1 MTHTLTAQ
9 ETQTAHSQKNLVA
22 LSSVLAAV
30 FLTGIKLVVGL
41 ATGSLGILSEAAH
54 SLLDLVAAV
63 ATLVAVRV
71 SGHPA
76 DNSHNYGHGKVENL
90 SALFETIL
98 LLATCVWIIYEAIQR
113 LFFREVLVETSI
125 WSFIVMGTSIIIDY
139 SRSRAL
145 MHAAKKYDSQALEA
159 DALHFSTDIWSSSVV
174 IIGLGV
180 VAFARWQGILWLEKA
195 DALAALGVAGIVVY
209 VSMQLGWRTIVGLLD
224 GVPVGLREDVVRAAQ
239 VPGVVEVKRAR
250 VRRSGPESFADI
262 VLTVAPNTPLEKAH
276 EISNQAQQAVQ
287 NVLPRAD
294 VIVQVDP
301 GLVASDG
308 LVETVR
314 LLAMRQSLGVHSIHL
329 YDMAG
334 ARTLEMHLEV
344 PDSWRMAEAHREAT
358 RFEEALQ
365 TAIPGLDEVVTHIEP
380 AGDDSATHFASPED
394 EARLSQAV
402 METAARIGVACQP
415 HQIHVRR
422 VEDELVLSFH
432 CSIDPMIDI
441 AGAHAISEQME
452 RELRHQV
459 PELER
464 VVIHL
469 EPSEEG

>member
-1 MTHTLTAQ
+1 MVSTQNSQEQKIAQ
-9 ETQTAHSQKNLVA
+9 AQKNFVA
-22 LSSVLAAV
+22 LSSVIAAV

-54 SLLDLVAAV
+54 SLLDLVAAA

-71 SGHPA
+71 SGQPA
-76 DNSHNYGHGKVENL
+76 DSSHNYGHGKVENL
-90 SALFETIL
+90 SALFETVL

-113 LFFREVLVETSI
+113 LFFREVFVETSI
-125 WSFIVMGTSIIIDY
+125 WSFIVMGVSIVIDF

-174 IIGLGV
+174 IVGLGI
-180 VAFARWQGILWLEKA
+180 VAIAHWLGIGWLEKA

-209 VSMQLGWRTIVGLLD
+209 VSMQLGWRTVVGLLD
-224 GVPVGLREDVVRAAQ
+224 GVPSGIREEVLRAAQ
-239 VPGVVEVKRAR
+239 VPNVVEVKQAR
-250 VRRSGPESFADI
+250 VRRSGPETFADI

-276 EISNQAQQAVQ
+276 AIAEQAREAVQ
-287 NVLPRAD
+287 LVLPRAD
-294 VIVQVDP
+294 VVVQVDP
-301 GLVASDG
+301 GIAAADG
-308 LVETVR
+308 LVDTVR
-314 LLAMRQSLGVHSIHL
+314 LQAMRQGLGVHGIHL
-329 YDMAG
+329 YEMGG

-344 PDSWRMAEAHREAT
+344 PDTLRMAEAHQRAT

-365 TAIPGLDEVVTHIEP
+365 AAIPGLDEVVTHIEP
-380 AGDDSATHFASPED
+380 AGDDSSTHSASPED
-394 EARLSQAV
+394 EARLSEAV
-402 METAARIGVACQP
+402 LQTAKRMGVTCQP

-432 CSIDPMIDI
+432 CLIDPAADV
-441 AGAHAISEQME
+441 AAAHALSEQME
-452 RELRHQV
+452 RALRLEV

-469 EPSEEG
+469 EPTEEG